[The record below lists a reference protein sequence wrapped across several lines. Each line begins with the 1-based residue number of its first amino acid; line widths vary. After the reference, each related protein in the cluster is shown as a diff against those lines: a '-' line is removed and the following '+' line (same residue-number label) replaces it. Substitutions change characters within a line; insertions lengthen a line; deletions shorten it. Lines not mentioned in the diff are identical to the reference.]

1 MGASL
6 VARVVVQETTVG
18 ITNGN
23 TEELEATLALHVV
36 AHGVIHHL
44 SRVSLADV
52 DPINRPNVSPPGK
65 KP

>member
-23 TEELEATLALHVV
+23 AEELEVALELHVV
-36 AHGVIHHL
+36 AHGVIHRL